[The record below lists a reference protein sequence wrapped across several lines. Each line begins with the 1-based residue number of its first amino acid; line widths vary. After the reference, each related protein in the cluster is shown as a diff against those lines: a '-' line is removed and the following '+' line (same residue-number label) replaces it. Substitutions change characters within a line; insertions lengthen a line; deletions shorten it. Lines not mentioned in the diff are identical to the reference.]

1 MLTAAVFFGYIASM
15 YFGAISIMGVRS
27 FVKHRD
33 WHYLV
38 GSTLYMIVCVCII
51 KFLWV

>member
-1 MLTAAVFFGYIASM
+1 MLTTAVFFGYIASM
-15 YFGAISIMGVRS
+15 YCGAVSIMGVRS

-33 WHYLV
+33 WHHLV
-38 GSTLYMIVCVCII
+38 GSVLYMTVCVFMI